1 MTASMLHRH
10 GLRTVVFSLLVLPAC
25 GESGLKGPESEVRK
39 SDVKLDVPKVPAGF
53 GDLPSNAP
61 VKALRVNGKKLLQ
74 TEVTVKGYVTWAY
87 DCLTA
92 IQNPGEDKKDTQERI
107 EKDPTLCERA
117 KFFIGDTKETPAEK
131 SIWVVDVPRPYNK
144 IELKRIKKEDRNTLN
159 YPLLCQPDEKDK
171 KKSACPPYELG
182 DEVEITGTWSLA
194 SPHSERNSEGL
205 LVYKKMKNIT
215 KEWESPAPDPAPEGG
230 TANQP
235 ATKASPTDLVQ
246 KRGNG

>member
-1 MTASMLHRH
+1 MTATMPHRH
-10 GLRTVVFSLLVLPAC
+10 GLTTVVFLLLVGC

-39 SDVKLDVPKVPAGF
+39 SDVKLDVPKVPKDF
-53 GDLPSNAP
+53 GELPASAP

-92 IQNPGEDKKDTQERI
+92 IQQPDEEKKDAQERI
-107 EKDPTLCERA
+107 EKDPTICERA
-117 KFFIGDTKETPAEK
+117 KFFVGDTKETPAEK

-144 IELKRIKKEDRNTLN
+144 IELKRIKKEDRNLQN
-159 YPLLCQPDEKDK
+159 YPLLCQVDEKDK
-171 KKSACPPYELG
+171 KKPSACPIYELG

-215 KEWESPAPDPAPEGG
+215 KEWESPAPEPAPDA
-230 TANQP
+230 ANTP
-235 ATKASPTDLVQ
+235 PGTKASPTDIV

>member
-1 MTASMLHRH
+1 MTASMPHRH

-53 GDLPSNAP
+53 GDLPANAP
-61 VKALRVNGKKLLQ
+61 IKALRVNGKKLLQ

-87 DCLTA
+87 DCVTA
-92 IQNPGEDKKDTQERI
+92 IQEPGEEKKDTQERI

-117 KFFIGDTKETPAEK
+117 KFFVGDTKETPAEK
-131 SIWVVDVPRPYNK
+131 SIWIVDVPRPYNK

-159 YPLLCQPDEKDK
+159 YPMLCLADEKDK
-171 KKSACPPYELG
+171 KKPNPCPTYELG

-205 LVYKKMKNIT
+205 LVYKKMKNVT
-215 KEWESPAPDPAPEGG
+215 KNWESPAPDPAAADAPP
-230 TANQP
+230 P
-235 ATKASPTDLVQ
+235 ATKASPNDIVQ